1 MKIRY
6 LICCVRKKRNI
17 YFQHYLINEIGFN
30 QKNKKINEIGT
41 ICNIISSICYMLQF
55 FLFVHISHV
64 KREDNRPAHILLTIL
79 GLLIF

>member
-30 QKNKKINEIGT
+30 QKK
-41 ICNIISSICYMLQF
+41 
-55 FLFVHISHV
+55 
-64 KREDNRPAHILLTIL
+64 D
-79 GLLIF
+79 